1 MKALTSTICIL
12 LLLNSLNFAQDSIGF
27 SFNSDRD
34 DTPMDENTIAGVVPS
49 SGWVSTDGTGA
60 GANGTLDNNGVTI
73 DWSSNGTW
81 NTNNGVTNGDN
92 HLMNSYIDA
101 VGDGGYSDIDVSGI
115 DTFTFGAAYDLY
127 VYFGSDGNGRTGK
140 VALQD
145 GETYSYSTFSQQGGG
160 FPGSYI
166 RTEDVGDGNPNANY
180 AIFEGLSGDT
190 QTLQI
195 IRGSNNSGF
204 HGIQIV
210 SLQVFDEDEDGLP
223 DNWEINND
231 LDSEDNGDEDPN
243 NGAEG
248 DPDQDGLTNIDEFEN
263 GTDPQDAD
271 TDDDGDGYTEQDGDC
286 HDDNADIHPAQEEV
300 PENGIDDNCDGA
312 TDETGALNP
321 NTYYFDS
328 DGDGE
333 ADSPDQTLGQYVAWA
348 PFFTV
353 ALRETLGPEA
363 VILSNS
369 AGPLSDPM
377 LNGITVEA
385 ESCRD
390 SKVCYSALRAQRDVS
405 FDPFKSESVLWLTHS
420 ELVPPEKQCALVA
433 DIQQQMPWV
442 LAGTDFFEMTDATM
456 VASFTVGR
464 SSHRGIR
471 IPL

>member
-1 MKALTSTICIL
+1 MKAITSTICIL

-49 SGWVSTDGTGA
+49 SGWVSTDGAGA
-60 GANGTLDNNGVTI
+60 GANGTLENNGVTI

-92 HLMNSYIDA
+92 HLMNGYIDA
-101 VGDGGYSDIDVSGI
+101 VGDGGYSDIDISGI
-115 DTFTFGAAYDLY
+115 DTFAFGAEYDLY

-231 LDSEDNGDEDPN
+231 LDSEDN
-243 NGAEG
+243 
-248 DPDQDGLTNIDEFEN
+248 LSL
-263 GTDPQDAD
+263 
-271 TDDDGDGYTEQDGDC
+271 
-286 HDDNADIHPAQEEV
+286 IH
-300 PENGIDDNCDGA
+300 I
-312 TDETGALNP
+312 
-321 NTYYFDS
+321 
-328 DGDGE
+328 
-333 ADSPDQTLGQYVAWA
+333 
-348 PFFTV
+348 
-353 ALRETLGPEA
+353 
-363 VILSNS
+363 
-369 AGPLSDPM
+369 
-377 LNGITVEA
+377 
-385 ESCRD
+385 
-390 SKVCYSALRAQRDVS
+390 
-405 FDPFKSESVLWLTHS
+405 
-420 ELVPPEKQCALVA
+420 
-433 DIQQQMPWV
+433 
-442 LAGTDFFEMTDATM
+442 
-456 VASFTVGR
+456 
-464 SSHRGIR
+464 
-471 IPL
+471 